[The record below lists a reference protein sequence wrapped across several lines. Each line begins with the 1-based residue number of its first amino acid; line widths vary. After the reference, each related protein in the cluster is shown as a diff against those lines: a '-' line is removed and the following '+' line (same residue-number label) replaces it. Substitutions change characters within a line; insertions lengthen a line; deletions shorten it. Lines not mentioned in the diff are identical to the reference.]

1 MLGRAAT
8 RWAITLPDGFLDAFL
23 QPKPG
28 AIAPGGLL
36 GELADAAAL
45 DLVEQLL
52 SEVEVHAKDFDI
64 DLPRPEVVDAVRHDL
79 AMVVPSNRDATLAE
93 VLCAGWLVQT
103 DSGVWASL
111 PHILAERHRV
121 LDDLLLKSAQVLEY
135 HELIQAE
142 A

>member
-1 MLGRAAT
+1 MQRISTSTYRDRRWST
-8 RWAITLPDGFLDAFL
+8 R
-23 QPKPG
+23 
-28 AIAPGGLL
+28 
-36 GELADAAAL
+36 
-45 DLVEQLL
+45 
-52 SEVEVHAKDFDI
+52 
-64 DLPRPEVVDAVRHDL
+64 L